1 MIYNALKKN
10 SIKMTM
16 NMSAFEQLDNRE
28 LLEVDGGTMASA
40 GVFIIGGAIVAG
52 INAILAGIVDD

>member
-1 MIYNALKKN
+1 
-10 SIKMTM
+10 
-16 NMSAFEQLDNRE
+16 MSAFEQLDNRE

>member
-16 NMSAFEQLDNRE
+16 NMSAFEQLDNCE
-28 LLEVDGGTMASA
+28 LLEVDVGTMASA
-40 GVFIIGGAIVAG
+40 GVFVIGGAIVVG
-52 INAILAGIVDD
+52 IIVSCRYRR